1 MNLLWETKKNR
12 RIIDEKTHNDTQGA
26 NMPKM
31 RLKFKP
37 EVKQSVFKEN
47 LNLFVENQFICAKIL
62 KVDKKQNI
70 RSHYL
75 LYTNNI
81 TATRYDVR

>member
-1 MNLLWETKKNR
+1 MPDPSSLQFVFEFTLGNKKNR

-47 LNLFVENQFICAKIL
+47 LN
-62 KVDKKQNI
+62 
-70 RSHYL
+70 
-75 LYTNNI
+75 
-81 TATRYDVR
+81 